1 MVSALLAGQG
11 GLGRWTPMPVR
22 ADVATMSLG
31 STYLVT
37 IVVKRHPRSNQ
48 QHQWYPGNMRPP
60 LREQWSEKSPVKC
73 QISESSVLLL
83 LLVAAFYG
91 QWSKILTCQVCVC
104 HWYRLWPPKTKT
116 RSWENW
122 RYDTST
128 SAMATQFESLKQRT
142 DFRSIPPSY
151 ELRPKFYENY
161 TWPQLKK
168 VSFTY
173 MEIPFKD
180 GEFKV
185 LNLTER

>member
-11 GLGRWTPMPVR
+11 GLGRWTPMLVR

-37 IVVKRHPRSNQ
+37 IVVKRHPRSNH

-104 HWYRLWPPKTKT
+104 HWYRLWPPSSLWQTDLT
-116 RSWENW
+116 L
-122 RYDTST
+122 ST
-128 SAMATQFESLKQRT
+128 SSTILLGKTSSRHERDIVRYYCLIFPWAVR
-142 DFRSIPPSY
+142 
-151 ELRPKFYENY
+151 
-161 TWPQLKK
+161 
-168 VSFTY
+168 
-173 MEIPFKD
+173 
-180 GEFKV
+180 EFWILV
-185 LNLTER
+185 LIDAWE

>member
-11 GLGRWTPMPVR
+11 GHGRWTPMLFR

-37 IVVKRHPRSNQ
+37 IVVKRHPRSNH

-104 HWYRLWPPKTKT
+104 VTDTGFDHHRLCDKLIWLFVPVL
-116 RSWENW
+116 
-122 RYDTST
+122 
-128 SAMATQFESLKQRT
+128 QFFLAKQVAGM
-142 DFRSIPPSY
+142 
-151 ELRPKFYENY
+151 K
-161 TWPQLKK
+161 
-168 VSFTY
+168 
-173 MEIPFKD
+173 EILL
-180 GEFKV
+180 G
-185 LNLTER
+185 TIA